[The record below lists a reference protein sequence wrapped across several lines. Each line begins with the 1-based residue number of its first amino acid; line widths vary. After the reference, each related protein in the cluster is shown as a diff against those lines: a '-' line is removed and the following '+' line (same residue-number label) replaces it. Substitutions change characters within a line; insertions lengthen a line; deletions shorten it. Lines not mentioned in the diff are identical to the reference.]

1 MLWWWHSSSNIT
13 RDTWW
18 HVTWHD
24 INISGNST
32 APGSNGRVT
41 GSVETTGSVRVTGS
55 VSGSVS
61 PAWSVTARAPSGHI
75 QHSDSPLCQTN
86 SLLMCDSLLLSETNS
101 LLMWNMEEDV
111 AQWLKRQQ
119 EKNVS
124 PTFLHSLLT
133 LGLGLLHLDVSSL
146 LPYLRSIKCLMSV
159 FISPLKYL
167 D

>member
-1 MLWWWHSSSNIT
+1 MIQWHASSNIT

-41 GSVETTGSVRVTGS
+41 GSV
-55 VSGSVS
+55 SGSVS

-75 QHSDSPLCQTN
+75 QHSSDSPLCQTN

>member
-1 MLWWWHSSSNIT
+1 MT
-13 RDTWW
+13 RLQLYYTW
-18 HVTWHD
+18 HVTWHTSSD

-41 GSVETTGSVRVTGS
+41 GSV
-55 VSGSVS
+55 S

-75 QHSDSPLCQTN
+75 QHSSDSPLCQTN

-124 PTFLHSLLT
+124 PTFLPSLLT

-167 D
+167 DLTSCVFGY